1 MGAGFGTVRMR
12 AIFAGGLIAL
22 MVWLLPGTESARASI
37 IIIIILAYLVG
48 ISGFNHIIAGSA
60 TMFFLVVT
68 KSISLGT
75 YITQFFF
82 PTLLGNV
89 IGGLAQVAALGH
101 AQVVGGKEE
110 QRKAKG

>member
-1 MGAGFGTVRMR
+1 MGAGFGTVLMR
-12 AIFAGGLIAL
+12 AIFAGWLIAL
-22 MVWLLPGTESARASI
+22 MVWLLPGAESARVSI
-37 IIIIILAYLVG
+37 VIILTYLIG
-48 ISGFNHIIAGSA
+48 ISGFNHIIAGST

-75 YITQFFF
+75 YMPQFFF

-89 IGGLAQVAALGH
+89 IGGLALVAALGH

-110 QRKAKG
+110 LGKAKG